1 MDPEYSRSK
10 PCLHSPCHPQ
20 IPCGSKPPLTIESLS
35 CGWGAICL
43 PGPGFCFLTF
53 WSWKSRQ
60 ALSHPYWPAIFHTY
74 WRFSSVLIFGF
85 PLWKER
91 KNCHIDAETQSH
103 PCPIDPKWGSWHRD
117 QVSDSLASPAQT
129 FHFTESEEERKSL
142 LMKVEEES
150 EKIGLKL
157 NLQKTKIMVNA

>member
-10 PCLHSPCHPQ
+10 PCLRSPCHPQ

-60 ALSHPYWPAIFHTY
+60 AFSHPYWPAIFHTY
-74 WRFSSVLIFGF
+74 WRFSSILIFGF
-85 PLWKER
+85 PLWKQN
-91 KNCHIDAETQSH
+91 KETKKTPVILMQTQRH

-129 FHFTESEEERKSL
+129 FHFTESEEERRASWWKW
-142 LMKVEEES
+142 KKRV
-150 EKIGLKL
+150 KKL
-157 NLQKTKIMVNA
+157 A